1 MPEGSEEVSM
11 RLHPFITM
19 IMTEIDENYQY
30 VDSKGCFIVRL
41 RRAQHG
47 CVESAR
53 IWNDKLNM
61 ELSTLKYER
70 NSYDI
75 E

>member
-41 RRAQHG
+41 RRAQYG
-47 CVESAR
+47 CVESA
-53 IWNDKLNM
+53 M
-61 ELSTLKYER
+61 TS
-70 NSYDI
+70 
-75 E
+75 